1 MRALPYYTVLTFS
14 DRAFSGNPAGVC
26 LLDDW
31 LNDEVMLRI
40 AGESMAPATAFLI
53 PDSDPLQLRWF
64 TPVVEEELC
73 GHGTLGAAWVV
84 LGELKPGTPRAVFQ
98 TRAGQLMVDRV
109 GEVFTI
115 DLPARPHSRV
125 ARSGNIDRAIGRRA
139 AEHLSS
145 AYHIAVLD
153 TAREVAELSPD
164 LELVAKLDLPGLI
177 VTAPGDEFNCDI
189 VTRYFAPAKGIPED
203 HATGSAHT
211 QIVPYWTQRLGKT
224 SISARQLSPRG
235 GAMIC
240 HHTEPHRIRL
250 EAQAKMYLKGHIYL

>member
-1 MRALPYYTVLTFS
+1 MRALPYYTVLTFT

-31 LNDEVMLRI
+31 LDDRVMLRI
-40 AGESMAPATAFLI
+40 AGETIAPATAFLI
-53 PDSDPLQLRWF
+53 PNSDPLQLRWF

-84 LGELKPGTPRAVFQ
+84 LNELKPGSSRAVFE
-98 TRAGQLMVDRV
+98 TRAGRLVVDREDN
-109 GEVFTI
+109 GFLI
-115 DLPARPHSRV
+115 DLPARTHTRV
-125 ARSGNIDRAIGRRA
+125 ARSEKIDRAIGRRA
-139 AEHLSS
+139 VEHLTS
-145 AYHIAVLD
+145 AYQIAVMES
-153 TAREVAELSPD
+153 AREVAELSPD
-164 LELVAKLDLPGLI
+164 LGLVAQLDLPGLI
-177 VTAPGDEFNCDI
+177 VTAPGDGFDCDI

-211 QIVPYWTQRLGKT
+211 QIVPYWTHRLGKA

-240 HHTEPHRIRL
+240 HHAEPDRIHL
-250 EAQAKMYLKGHIYL
+250 VAQAVRYLKGLIYV